1 MKLHCFQYIQMPQ
14 LSILP
19 HLQRNNNYSTNC
31 LELPLEEALFDK
43 VAEKLEL
50 TESEKNDR
58 ISSFYTDISLDGRLV
73 NVKDNKWDL
82 RVNQKYENVH
92 MDINDVYA
100 EMDAEAIGNRDREEY
115 DPDEEDAQ
123 GNFSDE
129 DSSDDIDY
137 DTSSKR
143 DI

>member
-1 MKLHCFQYIQMPQ
+1 MEENYKNESMVDVAY
-14 LSILP
+14 SILKSERTI
-19 HLQRNNNYSTNC
+19 LSFT
-31 LELPLEEALFDK
+31 ELFDK

>member
-1 MKLHCFQYIQMPQ
+1 MEENYKNESMVDVAY
-14 LSILP
+14 SILKSEGTI
-19 HLQRNNNYSTNC
+19 LSFT
-31 LELPLEEALFDK
+31 ELFDK

-129 DSSDDIDY
+129 ESSDDIDY

>member
-1 MKLHCFQYIQMPQ
+1 MEENYKNESMVDVAY
-14 LSILP
+14 SILKNEGTI
-19 HLQRNNNYSTNC
+19 LSFT
-31 LELPLEEALFDK
+31 ELFDK

-100 EMDAEAIGNRDREEY
+100 EMDAEAIGDRDREEY

>member
-1 MKLHCFQYIQMPQ
+1 MEENYKNVSMVDVAY
-14 LSILP
+14 SILKNEGSI
-19 HLQRNNNYSTNC
+19 LSFT
-31 LELPLEEALFDK
+31 ELFDK

-82 RVNQKYENVH
+82 RINQKYENVH

>member
-1 MKLHCFQYIQMPQ
+1 MEENYKNESMVDVAY
-14 LSILP
+14 SILKSERTI
-19 HLQRNNNYSTNC
+19 LSFT
-31 LELPLEEALFDK
+31 ELFNK
-43 VAEKLEL
+43 VAEKLKL

>member
-1 MKLHCFQYIQMPQ
+1 MEENYKNESMVDVAY
-14 LSILP
+14 SILKNEGSI
-19 HLQRNNNYSTNC
+19 LSFT
-31 LELPLEEALFDK
+31 ELFDK

-100 EMDAEAIGNRDREEY
+100 EMDTEAIGNRDREEY

>member
-1 MKLHCFQYIQMPQ
+1 MEENYKNESMVDVAY
-14 LSILP
+14 SILKSEGTI
-19 HLQRNNNYSTNC
+19 LSFT
-31 LELPLEEALFDK
+31 ELFDK

-73 NVKDNKWDL
+73 NIKDNKWDL

>member
-1 MKLHCFQYIQMPQ
+1 MEENYKNESMVDIAY
-14 LSILP
+14 SILKNEGSI
-19 HLQRNNNYSTNC
+19 LSFT
-31 LELPLEEALFDK
+31 ELFDK

>member
-1 MKLHCFQYIQMPQ
+1 MEENYKNESMVDVAY
-14 LSILP
+14 SILKNEGSI
-19 HLQRNNNYSTNC
+19 LSFT
-31 LELPLEEALFDK
+31 ELFDK

-50 TESEKNDR
+50 TEYEKNDR
-58 ISSFYTDISLDGRLV
+58 ISSIYTDISLDGRLV

>member
-1 MKLHCFQYIQMPQ
+1 MEENYKNESMVDVAY
-14 LSILP
+14 SILKNEGSI
-19 HLQRNNNYSTNC
+19 LSFT
-31 LELPLEEALFDK
+31 ELFDK

-143 DI
+143 DM

>member
-1 MKLHCFQYIQMPQ
+1 MEENYKNESMVDVAY
-14 LSILP
+14 SILKNEGSI
-19 HLQRNNNYSTNC
+19 LSFT
-31 LELPLEEALFDK
+31 ELFDK

-73 NVKDNKWDL
+73 NVKDNKRDL

>member
-1 MKLHCFQYIQMPQ
+1 MEENYKNESMVDVRY
-14 LSILP
+14 SILKSEGTI
-19 HLQRNNNYSTNC
+19 LSFT
-31 LELPLEEALFDK
+31 ELFDK

>member
-1 MKLHCFQYIQMPQ
+1 MEENYKNESMVDVAY
-14 LSILP
+14 SILKNEGSI
-19 HLQRNNNYSTNC
+19 LSFT
-31 LELPLEEALFDK
+31 ELFDK

-73 NVKDNKWDL
+73 NVKANKWDL

>member
-1 MKLHCFQYIQMPQ
+1 MEENYKNESMVAVAY
-14 LSILP
+14 SILKNEGSI
-19 HLQRNNNYSTNC
+19 LSFT
-31 LELPLEEALFDK
+31 ELFDK

>member
-1 MKLHCFQYIQMPQ
+1 MEENYKNESMVDVAY
-14 LSILP
+14 SILKNERTI
-19 HLQRNNNYSTNC
+19 LSFT
-31 LELPLEEALFDK
+31 ELFDK

>member
-1 MKLHCFQYIQMPQ
+1 MEENYKNESMVDVAY
-14 LSILP
+14 SILKNEGSI
-19 HLQRNNNYSTNC
+19 LSFT
-31 LELPLEEALFDK
+31 ELFDK

-58 ISSFYTDISLDGRLV
+58 ISSFYTDSSLDGRLV

>member
-1 MKLHCFQYIQMPQ
+1 MEEKNKNESMVDVAKKKKKNEG
-14 LSILP
+14 SIL
-19 HLQRNNNYSTNC
+19 SFT
-31 LELPLEEALFDK
+31 ELFDK

>member
-1 MKLHCFQYIQMPQ
+1 MEENYKNESMVDVAY
-14 LSILP
+14 SILKNEGTI
-19 HLQRNNNYSTNC
+19 LSFT
-31 LELPLEEALFDK
+31 ELFDK

>member
-1 MKLHCFQYIQMPQ
+1 MEENYKNESMVDVAY
-14 LSILP
+14 SILKNEGTI
-19 HLQRNNNYSTNC
+19 LSFT
-31 LELPLEEALFDK
+31 ELFDK

-82 RVNQKYENVH
+82 RVNQKYENVQ
-92 MDINDVYA
+92 MDINNVYA
-100 EMDAEAIGNRDREEY
+100 EMEEEAIGNRDREEY

>member
-1 MKLHCFQYIQMPQ
+1 MEENYKNESMVDVAY
-14 LSILP
+14 SILKNEGSI
-19 HLQRNNNYSTNC
+19 LSFT
-31 LELPLEEALFDK
+31 ELFDK

-115 DPDEEDAQ
+115 DPDEKDAQ

>member
-1 MKLHCFQYIQMPQ
+1 MEENYKNESMVDVAY
-14 LSILP
+14 SILKNEGSI
-19 HLQRNNNYSTNC
+19 LSFT
-31 LELPLEEALFDK
+31 ELFDK

-58 ISSFYTDISLDGRLV
+58 ISSFYTDISLYGRLV

>member
-1 MKLHCFQYIQMPQ
+1 MKNEG
-14 LSILP
+14 SIL
-19 HLQRNNNYSTNC
+19 SFT
-31 LELPLEEALFDK
+31 ELFDK

>member
-1 MKLHCFQYIQMPQ
+1 MEENYKNESMVDVAY
-14 LSILP
+14 SILKSEGTI
-19 HLQRNNNYSTNC
+19 LSFT
-31 LELPLEEALFDK
+31 ELFDK

>member
-1 MKLHCFQYIQMPQ
+1 MEENYKNESMVDVAY
-14 LSILP
+14 SILKNEGSI
-19 HLQRNNNYSTNC
+19 LSFT
-31 LELPLEEALFDK
+31 ELFDK

-137 DTSSKR
+137 ETSSKR

>member
-1 MKLHCFQYIQMPQ
+1 
-14 LSILP
+14 
-19 HLQRNNNYSTNC
+19 
-31 LELPLEEALFDK
+31 
-43 VAEKLEL
+43 
-50 TESEKNDR
+50 
-58 ISSFYTDISLDGRLV
+58 
-73 NVKDNKWDL
+73 
-82 RVNQKYENVH
+82 

>member
-1 MKLHCFQYIQMPQ
+1 MEENYKNESMVDVAY
-14 LSILP
+14 SILKNEGTI
-19 HLQRNNNYSTNC
+19 LSFT
-31 LELPLEEALFDK
+31 ELFDK

-50 TESEKNDR
+50 SESEKNDR

>member
-1 MKLHCFQYIQMPQ
+1 MEENYKNESMVDVAY
-14 LSILP
+14 SILKNEGSI
-19 HLQRNNNYSTNC
+19 LSFT
-31 LELPLEEALFDK
+31 ELFDK

-82 RVNQKYENVH
+82 RINQKYENVH

>member
-1 MKLHCFQYIQMPQ
+1 MEENYKNESMVDVAY
-14 LSILP
+14 SILKNEGSI
-19 HLQRNNNYSTNC
+19 LSFT
-31 LELPLEEALFDK
+31 ELFDK

-82 RVNQKYENVH
+82 RLNQKYENVH

>member
-1 MKLHCFQYIQMPQ
+1 MEENYKNESMVDVAY
-14 LSILP
+14 SILKNEGSI
-19 HLQRNNNYSTNC
+19 LSFT
-31 LELPLEEALFDK
+31 ELFDK

-115 DPDEEDAQ
+115 EPDEEDAQ

>member
-1 MKLHCFQYIQMPQ
+1 MEENYKNEAMVHVAY
-14 LSILP
+14 SILKNEGSI
-19 HLQRNNNYSTNC
+19 LSFT
-31 LELPLEEALFDK
+31 ELFDK

>member
-1 MKLHCFQYIQMPQ
+1 MVDVAY
-14 LSILP
+14 SILKNEGSI
-19 HLQRNNNYSTNC
+19 LSFT
-31 LELPLEEALFDK
+31 ELFDK

>member
-1 MKLHCFQYIQMPQ
+1 MEENYKNESMVDVAY
-14 LSILP
+14 SILKNEGSI
-19 HLQRNNNYSTNC
+19 LSFT
-31 LELPLEEALFDK
+31 ELFDK

-137 DTSSKR
+137 DTSSKS

>member
-1 MKLHCFQYIQMPQ
+1 MEENYKNESMVDVAY
-14 LSILP
+14 SILKNEGSI
-19 HLQRNNNYSTNC
+19 LSFT
-31 LELPLEEALFDK
+31 ELFDK

-129 DSSDDIDY
+129 DSADDIDY

>member
-1 MKLHCFQYIQMPQ
+1 MEENYKNESMVDVAY
-14 LSILP
+14 SILKNEGSI
-19 HLQRNNNYSTNC
+19 LSFT
-31 LELPLEEALFDK
+31 ELFDK

-137 DTSSKR
+137 DTS
-143 DI
+143 

>member
-1 MKLHCFQYIQMPQ
+1 MEENYKNESMVDVAY
-14 LSILP
+14 SILKNEGSI
-19 HLQRNNNYSTNC
+19 LSFT
-31 LELPLEEALFDK
+31 ELFDK

-50 TESEKNDR
+50 TESEKNDC

>member
-1 MKLHCFQYIQMPQ
+1 MEENYKNESMVDVAY
-14 LSILP
+14 SILKNEGTI
-19 HLQRNNNYSTNC
+19 LSFT
-31 LELPLEEALFDK
+31 ELFDK

-123 GNFSDE
+123 IGRASCRE
-129 DSSDDIDY
+129 
-137 DTSSKR
+137 R
-143 DI
+143 V

>member
-1 MKLHCFQYIQMPQ
+1 MEENYKNESMVDVAY
-14 LSILP
+14 SILKNEGSI
-19 HLQRNNNYSTNC
+19 LSFT
-31 LELPLEEALFDK
+31 ELFDK

>member
-1 MKLHCFQYIQMPQ
+1 MEENYKNESMVDVAY
-14 LSILP
+14 SILKNEGSI
-19 HLQRNNNYSTNC
+19 LSFT
-31 LELPLEEALFDK
+31 ELFDK

-92 MDINDVYA
+92 MDITDVYA